1 MFPPC
6 HHPTAAAETL
16 IKLTQTATPSYRCP
30 TDRRALGDYL
40 YHNLA
45 ATHGSGERALS
56 RVLKPG
62 AWAHSP
68 LKHRLPKIDPSVP
81 VHFIFGDRD
90 WMDSTVSGMVLL

>member
-1 MFPPC
+1 MFSNLC
-6 HHPTAAAETL
+6 R
-16 IKLTQTATPSYRCP
+16 Q
-30 TDRRALGDYL
+30 ALGDYL

-68 LKHRLPKIDPSVP
+68 LMHRLPKVDKSIP

-90 WMDSTVSGMVLL
+90 WMDSKVYSHPLLVASCRAWALVNTPPPLPPVLC